1 MEAGSSMAVFFFA
14 APRKK
19 YKLLAL
25 RWMTHCSSFIFAVKA
40 EFMTAYRLNFHKEIN
55 AQPIW
60 MSEFLYP

>member
-1 MEAGSSMAVFFFA
+1 MAVFFFA

-40 EFMTAYRLNFHKEIN
+40 EHMIDYSLNFHGKTK